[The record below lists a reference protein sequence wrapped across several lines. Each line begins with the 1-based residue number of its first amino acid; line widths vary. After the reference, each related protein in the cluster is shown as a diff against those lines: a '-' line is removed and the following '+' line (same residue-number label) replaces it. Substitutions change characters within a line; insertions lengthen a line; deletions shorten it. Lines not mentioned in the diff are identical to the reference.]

1 MPLVVT
7 PVHQEYPSGHAAVSN
22 AAATTLALFHGDHT
36 SYSVTS
42 FGLPGVVHHF
52 ASFSSGAAEV
62 GDARVFAGIHFRFAC
77 DAAFGMGTEIANYV
91 DRTVALRVR
100 GPGPTSENPGKGAHA
115 TRSS

>member
-7 PVHQEYPSGHAAVSN
+7 PVHQEYPSGRTGREQRRQ
-22 AAATTLALFHGDHT
+22 TTLALFHGDQT

-42 FGLPGVVHHF
+42 FGLPGAVHTF

-91 DRTVALRVR
+91 DSTVALRVH
-100 GPGPTSENPGKGAHA
+100 GPDE
-115 TRSS
+115 